1 MKEDSC
7 LLISCYQITK
17 SPQTVFNNLNS
28 LGRVLPQGTLHNLVN
43 SSVEVALHN
52 CVDNGLVFGVQNR
65 GERLY
70 RLLWNIW
77 LSLVE
82 VRKQMVENE
91 GPSKFAYVFLVLISQ
106 VIQRWVDFEFY
117 LSVLNRLAQQTD
129 ADLKDLDVQVWKL
142 INLLRHEPSNLTDEL
157 ENRTW
162 EVRLQ
167 L

>member
-1 MKEDSC
+1 MKEDSS
-7 LLISCYQITK
+7 LLIGCYQITK
-17 SPQTVFNNLNS
+17 SPQTVLNNLNS
-28 LGRVLPQGTLHNLVN
+28 LGRVLPQGTLHDLVN

-52 CVDNGLVFGVQNR
+52 CVDNGLVFGVQNW

-91 GPSKFAYVFLVLISQ
+91 GPSKCAYVFLVLISQ
-106 VIQRWVDFEFY
+106 VIQRCVDFEFY

-129 ADLKDLDVQVWKL
+129 ADLNDLDVQV
-142 INLLRHEPSNLTDEL
+142 
-157 ENRTW
+157 
-162 EVRLQ
+162 
-167 L
+167 